1 MAILLSSTPCD
12 PPRRFVVFRI
22 FGQSLMLKDE
32 TEKVEYRIKANSMAE
47 LSHIVQYSDEQW
59 EAWIATKTAKGEPN
73 GEA

>member
-1 MAILLSSTPCD
+1 
-12 PPRRFVVFRI
+12 
-22 FGQSLMLKDE
+22 MLKDE